1 MHSSLPSFLH
11 SFLPSFLPSFLRSF
25 VRSFVHSFIDSLIH
39 YLIRSVIPSIDHL
52 VDSSFDRSLDRLIDR
67 LFVVTSC
74 VYSFIL
80 TAPFKPRI
88 WRTLSRNTANFR
100 LPNHPLVISFGTLA
114 NASSSSSGS
123 CDCVAIAS
131 CLSPRIQI
139 QQCIQQQISK
149 LMHLWHAL
157 NPWPNLQ
164 CCEGSIWSLRLPVAV
179 GVGSSSVGSY
189 QCCRKWIKPLI
200 MGQICVVHTGSERQ
214 NQINFHIFYED
225 MRCDLRFPKQPL
237 A

>member
-1 MHSSLPSFLH
+1 MYCFLSVVCFYQLAFWESGSWRNTYWYWKNQRYLKAKGSKRTSDTKRHYKRVQGMSLIVLAVHVTNYMFHAFIP
-11 SFLPSFLPSFLRSF
+11 SFLPSFLPSFFPSF
-25 VRSFVHSFIDSLIH
+25 VPLFVHSFIDSLIH

-88 WRTLSRNTANFR
+88 WRALSRNTANFR
-100 LPNHPLVISFGTLA
+100 LPNHPLVISLGTLA

-139 QQCIQQQISK
+139 QPCLQQQISK

-157 NPWPNLQ
+157 
-164 CCEGSIWSLRLPVAV
+164 S
-179 GVGSSSVGSY
+179 
-189 QCCRKWIKPLI
+189 
-200 MGQICVVHTGSERQ
+200 MT
-214 NQINFHIFYED
+214 
-225 MRCDLRFPKQPL
+225 QPAML
-237 A
+237 